1 MHQGHFF
8 LSLFVPAH
16 PMPSLRLQVVFGA
29 YRVLLSAV
37 LVRGGKYYTHTT
49 TATSASPSP
58 QTDTVRS

>member
-1 MHQGHFF
+1 
-8 LSLFVPAH
+8 
-16 PMPSLRLQVVFGA
+16 MPSLRLQVVFGA

-37 LVRGGKYYTHTT
+37 KVRSGKYYTHTT